1 VEKRYSH
8 GLNFNLAYTWSRSIV
23 NPWAGQLV
31 TSVIDPIHFARNGD
45 VGGLTGA
52 EGGIAGQGFQ
62 NPDNVKGDRAL
73 YFNDMP
79 HVLNF
84 STTYELPF
92 GAARTFLN
100 HKGVSN
106 LILGGWRLTGN
117 FNAESGVPL
126 GISGPC
132 DALTC
137 RPNLVGNPKAVAGGQ
152 NADHWINGAA
162 FTPPFGSDQSFWSN
176 PDLTDNRWWQF
187 GTAGARLSGLRS
199 PGFWNL
205 DTSLGK
211 QFHVTENKY
220 FDFRWELFNALN
232 HQNLGLPNTN
242 FCLPPNADGS
252 TDLVHQGGCAFGRI
266 TNVQTDPRAMEFA
279 LKFVW

>member
-1 VEKRYSH
+1 V
-8 GLNFNLAYTWSRSIV
+8 
-23 NPWAGQLV
+23 
-31 TSVIDPIHFARNGD
+31 
-45 VGGLTGA
+45 
-52 EGGIAGQGFQ
+52 
-62 NPDNVKGDRAL
+62 
-73 YFNDMP
+73 
-79 HVLNF
+79 
-84 STTYELPF
+84 
-92 GAARTFLN
+92 AA
-100 HKGVSN
+100 
-106 LILGGWRLTGN
+106 
-117 FNAESGVPL
+117 
-126 GISGPC
+126 
-132 DALTC
+132 
-137 RPNLVGNPKAVAGGQ
+137 GQ

-176 PDLTDNRWWQF
+176 PDPTDNRWWQF